1 MSDKEYIEDPNDI
14 RLNEREE
21 LQQIL
26 GNPPG
31 RLLHWGNTFI
41 AIGVAVFL
49 VLGWMIKYPDVIP
62 TQVILTTPQPPIRVF
77 SEISGKL
84 NEFNVKENQQIE
96 KGRLIAVLDNPAEL
110 EAVNALD
117 GFLKQIEAASSSS
130 TIAKIEIPR
139 NLKLGGLQKAYTDF
153 TKSFDEHVFFLK
165 NNNTSSRIQ
174 NLDAQI
180 LKLKKLGEALVVQK
194 KTSEE
199 VLGLSKK
206 ELDRNREVKSFGG
219 VSATDLETSEGNY
232 LRAKR
237 QLESLENEV
246 INNNLMIERTK
257 MQILENK
264 QSYAEGKSSGVLSIQ
279 EDIQRIRSE
288 VESWKKMF
296 LIKAPI
302 SGKISLT
309 KFRSTQ
315 QFINQNEELLT
326 IVPNEA
332 TQIIAKG
339 ILPSRGSG
347 KVQKDMRAN
356 IRLAGYPYQEFG
368 SLVCKVSS
376 ISLVP
381 QGDGFSVELDIPQP
395 LTTTYDRTIPFQQ
408 EMLGTANIIT
418 EDRRIL
424 ERVFDR
430 ILSILKND

>member
-1 MSDKEYIEDPNDI
+1 MSDKQYIEDPEDI

-31 RLLHWGNTFI
+31 RLLNWGNTFI
-41 AIGVAVFL
+41 AIGVAIL
-49 VLGWMIKYPDVIP
+49 LILGWMIKYPDVIP
-62 TQVILTTPQPPIRVF
+62 TQVILTTPEPPIRVF

-84 NEFNVKENQQIE
+84 NEFHVKESQQIE
-96 KGRLIAVLDNPAEL
+96 KGDLIAILDNPADL
-110 EAVNALD
+110 RDVDALD
-117 GFLKQIEAASSSS
+117 EFLAEIENASSSS
-130 TIAKIEIPR
+130 SIAKIKIPR

-153 TKSFDEHVFFLK
+153 SKSFDEHVSFLK
-165 NNNTSSRIQ
+165 NNNTYSRIR
-174 NLDAQI
+174 NLDTQI
-180 LKLKKLGEALVVQK
+180 LKLEKLG
-194 KTSEE
+194 
-199 VLGLSKK
+199 
-206 ELDRNREVKSFGG
+206 
-219 VSATDLETSEGNY
+219 
-232 LRAKR
+232 AKR

-264 QSYAEGKSSGVLSIQ
+264 QSYAVGKSSGILSIQ
-279 EDIQRIRSE
+279 EDILRIQSE
-288 VESWKKMF
+288 VENWKKVF

-302 SGKISLT
+302 SGKVSLT
-309 KFRSTQ
+309 KFISTQ

-356 IRLAGYPYQEFG
+356 VRLAGYPYQEFG
-368 SLVCKVSS
+368 SLVCKVNN

-381 QGDGFSVELDIPQP
+381 QGDGFTVELDIPQP

-408 EMLGTANIIT
+408 EMSGTANIIT

-430 ILSILKND
+430 ILSILNNE